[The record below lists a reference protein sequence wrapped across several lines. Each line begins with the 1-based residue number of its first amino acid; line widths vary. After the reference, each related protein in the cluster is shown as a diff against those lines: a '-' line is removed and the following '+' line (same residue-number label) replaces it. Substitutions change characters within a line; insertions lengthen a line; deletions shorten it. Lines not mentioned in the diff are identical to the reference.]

1 MKTEYD
7 YVIGARDEMADL
19 QSEIL
24 FVAKFG
30 GLLASFCAYY
40 FWVVKPMAIFNER
53 QKQNKK
59 DIEDLKKMRDEFTA
73 LKAEH
78 DMKICGKRRKK

>member
-1 MKTEYD
+1 
-7 YVIGARDEMADL
+7 MADM

-30 GLLASFCAYY
+30 GLLASFFAYY
-40 FWVVKPMAIFNER
+40 FWIVKPMAIFNER

-59 DIEDLKKMRDEFTA
+59 DIEDLKKMRDEFIA

-78 DMKICGKRRKK
+78 DMKICRARKRK